1 METMITK
8 LDTFRKDFEGH
19 VLTTLH
25 ESDDLKVYHFANPD
39 KFSLWQRWIFT
50 GSKLI
55 VTGDCYDSIYSNGPF
70 QCIES
75 AASCN
80 LSYFSGKCS
89 ADRDGYSQSSF
100 DGEVATESIH
110 EMICQNF
117 EHLSLFE
124 ESDPTEDK
132 LEAIVKHLED
142 RDDVWQSEIP
152 RHFEDEFDTVIW
164 LRENTHIVGED
175 WWDGI
180 SLHAVNNHPYW
191 HLAAIKE
198 AAKQLA
204 SKTAA
209 EPVAQ

>member
-1 METMITK
+1 MNTK
-8 LDTFRKDFEGH
+8 LDTFRKDFEDH

-25 ESDDLKVYHFANPD
+25 ESEDLKVYHFANPYRI
-39 KFSLWQRWIFT
+39 SLWQRWIFT

-70 QCIES
+70 QSIES
-75 AASCN
+75 AARCN

-89 ADRDGYSQSSF
+89 ADRDGYRQSKF

-117 EHLSLFE
+117 EDLALFE

-132 LEAIVKHLED
+132 LEAIERHLENC
-142 RDDVWQSEIP
+142 DDVWQSEIP
-152 RHFEDEFDTVIW
+152 RHFEDEFDTVTW
-164 LRENTHIVGED
+164 LRENTHIVGDD

-180 SLHAVNNHPYW
+180 SLNAVNNHPYW

-209 EPVAQ
+209 EPVA